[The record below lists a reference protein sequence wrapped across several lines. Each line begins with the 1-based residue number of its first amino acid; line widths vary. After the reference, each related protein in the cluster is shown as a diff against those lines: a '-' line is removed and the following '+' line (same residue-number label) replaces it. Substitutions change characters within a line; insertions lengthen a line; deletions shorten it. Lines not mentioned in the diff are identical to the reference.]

1 MAVKFTNNAATTL
14 TSAVSISDTTIAVA
28 SNTGFPSISGSDYFY
43 VSIDSEVLKVTSV
56 SGTTFTVDAATAA
69 HDNGNTVELRVSAE
83 VLNDVRTE
91 TTNRSISDS
100 TSTTSSTT
108 SASSTAVKDALASA
122 QTYADSVGI
131 DFTSSTSAPSSPT
144 DGDHW
149 FDSTNGILYVRAD
162 SNWIDVSTAGGGD
175 ANVQADWTQST
186 TTHDAYIQNKPT
198 LSGTNTGDNATNT
211 QYSGLVSN
219 IAHPLV
225 ETAVPTGAL
234 FTDTNTTYSAGTGM
248 SLSGTQ
254 FNCTVTDTN
263 TTYSA
268 GTGMSLSGTQFNC
281 TVTDTNTTYSG
292 GTGLTLS
299 GTTFNL
305 DGATQTARGGAKMHV
320 SGGILYIVTT

>member
-69 HDNGNTVELRVSAE
+69 HSSGNGVELRVSAE

-108 SASSTAVKDALASA
+108 SASSTAVKAAYDIGNHSHSAYATTGYADTAEADAITTAASDATTKADAAEAAAISTASA
-122 QTYADSVGI
+122 DATTKADAAQAAAEA
-131 DFTSSTSAPSSPT
+131 TAATANAALT
-144 DGDHW
+144 HDGLTG
-149 FDSTNGILYVRAD
+149 FV
-162 SNWIDVSTAGGGD
+162 
-175 ANVQADWTQST
+175 ANEHLDWTT
-186 TTHDAYIQNKPT
+186 DR
-198 LSGTNTGDNATNT
+198 GATN
-211 QYSGLVSN
+211 
-219 IAHPLV
+219 IH
-225 ETAVPTGAL
+225 
-234 FTDTNTTYSAGTGM
+234 AG
-248 SLSGTQ
+248 
-254 FNCTVTDTN
+254 NYTDTN

>member
-28 SNTGFPSISGSDYFY
+28 SNTGFPSLSGSDYFY

-56 SGTTFTVDAATAA
+56 SGTNFTVDAATAT
-69 HDNGNTVELRVSAE
+69 HSSGNGVELRVSAE

-108 SASSTAVKDALASA
+108 SASSTAVKAAYDIGNHSHSAYATTGYADTAEADAITTAASDATTKANAA
-122 QTYADSVGI
+122 QTAAEA
-131 DFTSSTSAPSSPT
+131 TAATANAALT
-144 DGDHW
+144 HDGLTG
-149 FDSTNGILYVRAD
+149 FV
-162 SNWIDVSTAGGGD
+162 
-175 ANVQADWTQST
+175 ANEHLDWTT
-186 TTHDAYIQNKPT
+186 DR
-198 LSGTNTGDNATNT
+198 GATN
-211 QYSGLVSN
+211 
-219 IAHPLV
+219 IH
-225 ETAVPTGAL
+225 
-234 FTDTNTTYSAGTGM
+234 AG
-248 SLSGTQ
+248 
-254 FNCTVTDTN
+254 NYTDTN

-299 GTTFNL
+299 STTFNL